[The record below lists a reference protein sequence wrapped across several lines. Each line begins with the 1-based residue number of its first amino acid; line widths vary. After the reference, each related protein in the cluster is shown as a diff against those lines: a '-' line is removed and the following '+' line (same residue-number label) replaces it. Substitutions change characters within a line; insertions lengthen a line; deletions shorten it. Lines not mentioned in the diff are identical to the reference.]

1 MPSKPLIPSDRAVV
15 SGQTVRMSNQVVRVG
30 GAHLA
35 DGEDAAGD
43 GHGEPKLELI
53 RLGDRIQ
60 AIDVIC
66 GCGQRT
72 RIRCV
77 YE

>member
-1 MPSKPLIPSDRAVV
+1 MNATRFTSSERAVV
-15 SGQTVRMSNQVVRVG
+15 SGRTVSLSNDVIRVG
-30 GAHLA
+30 RPGT
-35 DGEDAAGD
+35 EDD
-43 GHGEPKLELI
+43 EPDKSHGEPKLELI

-66 GCGQRT
+66 TCGQRT

>member
-1 MPSKPLIPSDRAVV
+1 MSADRAVV

-35 DGEDAAGD
+35 EHDDGADS
-43 GHGEPKLELI
+43 HGEPKLELI

-72 RIRCV
+72 RIRCI
-77 YE
+77 YD